1 MARGSGATTS
11 VASTAALLEIAE
23 GFSGSAHHK
32 TLVFVSTDGSSIGA
46 LGAKRF
52 ISDYS
57 DAALLDAAIV
67 LSQPALENPTAP
79 LVIPWSTGPQSTASQ
94 LAETANSTVSKE
106 LAMPA
111 GDEGPLD
118 DLFRLALPAGLG
130 EQGPLIEAG
139 LPAVRLSADGELPV
153 ESGRDVPES
162 FDTDTF
168 DRFGRAA
175 LSLILA
181 LDSSPGAVEHGP
193 KGYIGVAGN
202 LMPGWTI
209 ALLALSLLVPA
220 ALAAGSGL
228 ASAARS
234 PIEAVRGFVWSLLR
248 VVPFLGA
255 LLVILL
261 ATLWSACC
269 PAPSSRSTPVSRRLG
284 TGGAISVIAAL
295 LFYCVVSFFLRPL
308 RPPPAS
314 AVATAAPAALL
325 LACLATLGVWFVNPY
340 LALLVS
346 VGLQAW
352 VLAAARLAPGRL
364 AAAGLVLLGLVP
376 AVVLLADLA
385 GRFDAGFG
393 VWHDLVLMVADGQI
407 GVALSLLACL
417 GAGAGVAIVA
427 LGRRRP
433 RAAAARDE
441 AGGRDRGAP
450 ARSEARADAG
460 AGARARRGGR
470 RRAPAGAR
478 SARAG
483 EGPPPLVETA
493 RLDLPATRQPE
504 GHSLALGD
512 VADLGQPRAGIV
524 DRLSGRSEVLA
535 RDGDQ
540 QLEVLAARR
549 RQLDRSLCSAR
560 DLRHSVRHGHAL
572 EVDLDAAVARARQVA
587 GVGAQAVAD
596 VDHRRRSGL
605 GAARVP
611 RAASGSGPA
620 GVPVAPCR
628 DRLDRRGAPRRPS
641 ALRQPPR
648 RPARR
653 SPRPGR
659 VAWRRRASRS
669 GRRPARSRQR

>member
-1 MARGSGATTS
+1 MIDLRLYRYALLAVPLVAVIAMFSLQGVPRGLSAGIPPDAFDPASAAPLAKELATSAPYPTPGSAADEKLGDQVKSHFAAIDGASVSEQTFDGSFDGHDVHLRNLIATLPGESNRQIALIAPRDVARGSGATTS

-23 GFSGSAHHK
+23 AFSGSAHHK

-46 LGAKRF
+46 LGTRRF

-57 DAALLDAAIV
+57 DSSLLDAAIV

-130 EQGPLIEAG
+130 EQGPLVEAG

-162 FDTDTF
+162 FDSDTF

-209 ALLALSLLVPA
+209 ALLALSLLIPA
-220 ALAAGSGL
+220 ALAAGSGI
-228 ASAARS
+228 ASGARS
-234 PIEAVRGFVWSLLR
+234 PIEGVRGFVWSLLR

-261 ATLWSACC
+261 ATLVGLL
-269 PAPSSRSTPVSRRLG
+269 PSPEFPFDPRIEGLG

-340 LALLVS
+340 LALVVS

-364 AAAGLVLLGLVP
+364 PAAGLVLLGLVP

-427 LGRRRP
+427 LG
-433 RAAAARDE
+433 
-441 AGGRDRGAP
+441 GGAP
-450 ARSEARADAG
+450 GRLPPEMRLEGEIAV
-460 AGARARRGGR
+460 R
-470 RRAPAGAR
+470 RRAPRPEPTPEPELEPEEEGGAEPQPEPAQPDPER
-478 SARAG
+478 DPRLWSKPLG
-483 EGPPPLVETA
+483 WSSPPPGSLRPTPWPSVTWPISVSLEPASSTA
-493 RLDLPATRQPE
+493 
-504 GHSLALGD
+504 
-512 VADLGQPRAGIV
+512 
-524 DRLSGRSEVLA
+524 
-535 RDGDQ
+535 
-540 QLEVLAARR
+540 
-549 RQLDRSLCSAR
+549 
-560 DLRHSVRHGHAL
+560 
-572 EVDLDAAVARARQVA
+572 
-587 GVGAQAVAD
+587 
-596 VDHRRRSGL
+596 
-605 GAARVP
+605 
-611 RAASGSGPA
+611 
-620 GVPVAPCR
+620 
-628 DRLDRRGAPRRPS
+628 
-641 ALRQPPR
+641 
-648 RPARR
+648 
-653 SPRPGR
+653 
-659 VAWRRRASRS
+659 
-669 GRRPARSRQR
+669 